1 MERSFDGCRTIILT
15 YNISG
20 ELLQFQK
27 DMNEAGKPC
36 FILSLTY
43 TGCSSDLFGS
53 IYDVFLHHENDHK
66 NIYGFT
72 LLDTYHDTCA
82 FYSNGNASV
91 ANDIGASI
99 VRVSKEYPLLSNNV
113 YVVTVNDITGQQIQI
128 TDVFS
133 ECGKIGCRH
142 VYNPDTGKCFV
153 SDYFDNNGRSVIT
166 ESYSY
171 SLIEAD
177 HNGKHFVF
185 TNKTE
190 FVLWALK
197 KYVMPGDRV
206 IVNWSVRTK
215 EYAAKIDGTEAYLIL
230 SDVKKQDILAL
241 DDILR
246 KDDPEKNIITY
257 GNTAILNM
265 SECIKNRCI
274 NIQHV
279 GRTHR
284 NVLSNTRLQ
293 DCYVSMPFTKISM
306 LLNLASAKPDMRFHI
321 AIDTASLENVYTIIA
336 FHDNII
342 IHRIDS
348 CQSYNAAVKKALSVC
363 GIVIDVDDKMHDI
376 VNMLTETDHVIY
388 KIGGRSYNYCDLY
401 YKMIS
406 ATDEKAVINMI
417 AGELDRL
424 VQEPDVVLHEYDML
438 CNFAETDACKK
449 ILNQMTY
456 RYPISSAS
464 LLSDLDMK

>member
-1 MERSFDGCRTIILT
+1 MERSFGGCRTIILT

-43 TGCSSDLFGS
+43 TGCCNDLFGS
-53 IYDVFLHHENDHK
+53 IYDVFLHHEKDHK
-66 NIYGFT
+66 NTYGFT

-82 FYSNGNASV
+82 FYSNGNVSV
-91 ANDIGASI
+91 TNDAGVSI
-99 VRVSKEYPLLSNNV
+99 IRVSKEYPLLSNNV
-113 YVVTVNDITGQQIQI
+113 YFVTVNDITGQQTQI
-128 TDVFS
+128 TDIFS

-142 VYNPDTGKCFV
+142 IYNPDTGKCFV

-166 ESYSY
+166 ENYSY
-171 SLIEAD
+171 GLIEAD
-177 HNGKHFVF
+177 YNSKHFVF
-185 TNKTE
+185 ANKTE

-197 KYVMPGDRV
+197 KYVMPGDHV
-206 IVNWSVRTK
+206 IVNWSNRTK
-215 EYAAKIDGTEAYLIL
+215 EYAVKIDGTEAYLVL
-230 SDVKKQDILAL
+230 SDAKKQDILAL

-246 KDDPEKNIITY
+246 KDDPEKNIVTY
-257 GNTAILNM
+257 GNAAILNM
-265 SECIKNRCI
+265 SECIKNCCV

-279 GRTHR
+279 GRKHR
-284 NVLSNTRLQ
+284 NVLSNVRLR

-306 LLNLASAKPDMRFHI
+306 LLNLASARTDMRFHI
-321 AIDTASLENVYTIIA
+321 VIDTTSLENIYTLIV

-376 VNMLTETDHVIY
+376 VNMLTETDHVVY

-401 YKMIS
+401 YKMILV
-406 ATDEKAVINMI
+406 TDEKAVVNMI
-417 AGELDRL
+417 TGELDRL
-424 VQEPDVVLHEYDML
+424 VYEPDIVLHEYDMI
-438 CNFAETDACKK
+438 CNFADTDACKK

-456 RYPISSAS
+456 RYPVSSAS